1 MTQLSL
7 LWVIEMATILES
19 EVLYQS
25 GVLEYPLP
33 KRFLRERGGEIFAS
47 RE

>member
-1 MTQLSL
+1 MDYNMIQ
-7 LWVIEMATILES
+7 IEMDISLKS
-19 EVLYQS
+19 YQS

-47 RE
+47 LE

>member
-1 MTQLSL
+1 MIQLSVIWL
-7 LWVIEMATILES
+7 IEMAKS
-19 EVLYQS
+19 YQS
-25 GVLEYPLP
+25 GLFEYPLP